1 MSPHLDR
8 ILVIDLE
15 ATCDEPKPA
24 WDGEITE
31 IGVAV
36 LDCDTL
42 TVIEQHQTFVVPTST
57 PVTAF
62 CTRLTTITPE
72 MLTVQN
78 GARPFPEAINWIKK
92 LGAKN
97 NVWASWGDYDRK
109 QFERQ
114 CRNEKIAYP
123 FGPGHINVKTLFALA
138 TGMKR
143 GIGAK
148 EATEYCGLEWQGTH
162 HRGLADAIN
171 IANVLGWTLKR
182 ARQAP

>member
-1 MSPHLDR
+1 MASPLDR

-15 ATCDEPKPA
+15 ATCDEPKPS

-31 IGVAV
+31 IGVAI
-36 LDCDTL
+36 LDCNTL
-42 TVIEQHQTFVVPTST
+42 EIVERHTTFVVPTNT
-57 PVTAF
+57 PITAF

-72 MLTVQN
+72 MVSVKN
-78 GARPFPEAINWIKK
+78 GARPFPEAINWLKN

-97 NVWASWGDYDRK
+97 RVWASWGDYDRK

-114 CRNEKIAYP
+114 CRAENVPYP

-138 TGMKR
+138 KGMSR

-148 EATEYCGLEWQGTH
+148 EATEYCDMVWEGTH
-162 HRGLADAIN
+162 HRGLDDAVN
-171 IANVLGWTLKR
+171 IARVLGHVLGK
-182 ARQAP
+182 ARR